1 MRTIRAS
8 EIGAFIY
15 CQRAWQYQQQ
25 GYESENQ
32 EELAIGSEIHYRHG
46 RAVLV
51 SGCLK
56 AAAYLAL
63 LAALALLAIYLTG
76 QVL

>member
-15 CQRAWQYQQQ
+15 CQRAWLYQQQ

-32 EELAIGSEIHYRHG
+32 DELASGSEIHYRHG
-46 RAVLV
+46 QAVLV
-51 SGCLK
+51 SGCLRT
-56 AAAYLAL
+56 AAYLVLLGAL
-63 LAALALLAIYLTG
+63 VLLVIYLTG
-76 QVL
+76 KIL